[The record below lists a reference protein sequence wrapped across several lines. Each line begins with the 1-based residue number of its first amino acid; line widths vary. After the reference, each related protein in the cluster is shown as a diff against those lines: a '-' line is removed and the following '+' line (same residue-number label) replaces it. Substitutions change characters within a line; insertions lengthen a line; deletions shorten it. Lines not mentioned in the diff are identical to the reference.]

1 VASDSWE
8 RFEESKER
16 VSNSESLSYFERY
29 SSPHTHPGGA
39 IWRTVLQKF
48 RVLALFLTR
57 RIAQGSGKAEAL
69 QGMRQLEGSASGK
82 ELLLLASGPSAD
94 KINTREVAKRQKAGE
109 LIVVATNY
117 FLHSPLAKTITPDF
131 LVWSDSVFHPA
142 KKADN
147 ADAWKLVDH
156 TPGVSMVMPW
166 TWQSILSTMAVADRT
181 VYFDNDSLE
190 GWSTNTS
197 PLYPRGYQG
206 STGVKALGF
215 ALHLEP
221 RQVFVIGLDLSYFQ
235 SFRVDHDNRVVR
247 QPTHLQGTDSGIQD
261 ITAHTIN
268 GIADSLYSTANQFLS
283 LRQHFSGHPIINL
296 DPDSLVDA
304 FPKVVGHPLVK
315 KATAK
320 KPSAS

>member
-1 VASDSWE
+1 VASDSWS
-8 RFEESKER
+8 RFEQSKER
-16 VSNSESLSYFERY
+16 VSNNESLSYFERY

-69 QGMRQLEGSASGK
+69 AGMRQLEGRAAGK
-82 ELLLLASGPSAD
+82 DVLLLASGPSAAR
-94 KINTREVAKRQKAGE
+94 INTREVARRQKAGE
-109 LIVVATNY
+109 LVVIATNY
-117 FLHSPLAKTITPDF
+117 FLHSPLATTLTPDF

-142 KKADN
+142 RKSEN
-147 ADAWKLVDH
+147 AEAWQKVEENPEVH
-156 TPGVSMVMPW
+156 MVMPW
-166 TWQSILSTMAVADRT
+166 TWQSIVTTMSIAPRT

-221 RQVFVIGLDLSYFQ
+221 RTVFVIGLDLSYFQ
-235 SFRVDHDNRVVR
+235 SFRVDSDNRVVR

-261 ITAHTIN
+261 ISGHTIN

-283 LRQHFSGHPIINL
+283 LKQHFSGHPIVNL

-304 FPKVVGHPLVK
+304 FDKVTEHPLVK
-315 KATAK
+315 KAPRK
-320 KPSAS
+320 KTTGS

>member
-1 VASDSWE
+1 MASDSWS

-16 VSNSESLSYFERY
+16 VSESQSLSYFERY

-57 RIAQGSGKAEAL
+57 RIAQGSGKAAAL
-69 QGMRQLEGSASGK
+69 EGMRQLEGSAAGK
-82 ELLLLASGPSAD
+82 EVLLIASGPSAE
-94 KINTREVAKRQKAGE
+94 KINTREVARRQKTGE
-109 LIVVATNY
+109 LVVVATNY

-131 LVWSDSVFHPA
+131 VVWSDSVFHPA

-147 ADAWKLVDH
+147 AEAWQRVED
-156 TPGVSMVMPW
+156 TPGVQMVMPW
-166 TWQSILSTMAVADRT
+166 TWQAIVHTMALGNRT

-206 STGVKALGF
+206 STGAKALGF

-235 SFRVDHDNRVVR
+235 SFQVTIDNRVVR

-261 ITAHTIN
+261 ISAHTIN

-283 LRQHFSGHPIINL
+283 LRQHFSGHPIVNL
-296 DPDSLVDA
+296 DPHSLVDA
-304 FPKVVGHPLVK
+304 FPKVVVHPLVK
-315 KATAK
+315 KSAAK

>member
-1 VASDSWE
+1 VASDSWS

-57 RIAQGSGKAEAL
+57 RIAQGSGKALAL
-69 QGMRQLEGSASGK
+69 EGMRRLEGSAVGK
-82 ELLLLASGPSAD
+82 DVLLLASGPSAE

-109 LIVVATNY
+109 LVVVATNY
-117 FLHSPLAKTITPDF
+117 FLHSPLAKTLTPDF

-142 KKADN
+142 KKTHN
-147 ADAWKLVDH
+147 ADAWQRVED
-156 TPGVSMVMPW
+156 TPGVRMVMPW
-166 TWQSILSTMAVADRT
+166 TWQSIVTTMAVAHRT

-197 PLYPRGYQG
+197 PLHPRGYQG

-235 SFRVDHDNRVVR
+235 SFRVDSDNRVVR

-261 ITAHTIN
+261 ITPHTIN

-283 LRQHFSGHPIINL
+283 LRQHFSGHPVINL

-315 KATAK
+315 KSAGG
-320 KPSAS
+320 KPRAS

>member
-1 VASDSWE
+1 MASDSWA

-29 SSPHTHPGGA
+29 SSPHSHPGGA

-57 RIAQGSGKAEAL
+57 RIAQSSGKAEAL
-69 QGMRQLEGSASGK
+69 QGMRQLEGSAAGK
-82 ELLLLASGPSAD
+82 EVLLLASGPSAD
-94 KINTREVAKRQKAGE
+94 KINTREVATRQKAGE
-109 LIVVATNY
+109 LVVVATNY

-142 KKADN
+142 KKTHN
-147 ADAWKLVDH
+147 AEAWQRVED
-156 TPGVSMVMPW
+156 TPSVRMVMPW
-166 TWQSILSTMAVADRT
+166 TWRSIITTMSVAERT

-197 PLYPRGYQG
+197 PLHPRGYQG

-235 SFRVDHDNRVVR
+235 SFRVDSDNRVVR

-261 ITAHTIN
+261 ITPHTIN

-304 FPKVVGHPLVK
+304 FPKVIGHPLVK
-315 KATAK
+315 KSAAK